1 MVMRKPYRRRRLRPR
16 RKMGS
21 KRRYVRHV
29 KRAIPRAPGPP
40 ISVFTK
46 VRYSD
51 RKQVALGA
59 SGSYQYYWRLN
70 SVNDCDASG
79 GGGQP
84 LYHDQYSAMY
94 NNYRVYGTKVDYRVF
109 VTLTGSQ
116 YYAPYVCMV
125 PYVVAPGYSTIETA
139 MQAPFS
145 TWRVA
150 VPGQHVTTLRKYYKM
165 STIAGISKTAY
176 SSEENYSAVTNQN
189 PLNSVN
195 LQTFITNNDGTASI
209 VLTIEMTMT
218 FYVKYYNRLL
228 PNAS

>member
-1 MVMRKPYRRRRLRPR
+1 MPFTRGKKKYNKNRRYTKR
-16 RKMGS
+16 RK
-21 KRRYVRHV
+21 YVRPV
-29 KRAIPRAPGPP
+29 KRTIPRAPGPP
-40 ISVFTK
+40 ITVFTK
-46 VRYSD
+46 LKYSD

-59 SGSYQYYWRLN
+59 SGSYQYYWRIN
-70 SVNDCDASG
+70 SLNDCDASG

-94 NNYRVYGTKVDYRVF
+94 NNYRVYATKVDYRVF
-109 VTLTGSQ
+109 TTMTGSQ

-125 PYVVAPGYSTIETA
+125 PYITAPGYSTIETA

-150 VPGQHVTTLRKYYKM
+150 VPGQNVTTLRKYYKM
-165 STIAGISKTAY
+165 SVIAGISKNAY
-176 SSEENYSAVTNQN
+176 SAEENYSATTSAN
-189 PLNSVN
+189 PINGIN
-195 LQTFITNNDGTASI
+195 LQTFITNNDGTSSL

-218 FYVKYYNRLL
+218 FYVKYYNRIL